1 MGLFNGIRN
10 ASRLVMVKRTQLVI
24 EETTPMYATI
34 RKPEDERR
42 VLGAQMAQLGV
53 RLLNKYGRVLQ
64 CEQCGTTWSPELA
77 QEGSLARG
85 FWRCPN
91 RCNW

>member
-1 MGLFNGIRN
+1 MVTTDTP
-10 ASRLVMVKRTQLVI
+10 SRA
-24 EETTPMYATI
+24 TPSSQDA
-34 RKPEDERR
+34 RR
-42 VLGAQMAQLGV
+42 VLGAQMAGLGV

-64 CEQCGTTWSPELA
+64 CERCLATWSPNPTRD
-77 QEGSLARG
+77 GSLQRG

>member
-1 MGLFNGIRN
+1 MQAT
-10 ASRLVMVKRTQLVI
+10 ASVSRD
-24 EETTPMYATI
+24 
-34 RKPEDERR
+34 DERR
-42 VLGAQMAQLGV
+42 VLGAQMAKLGV

-64 CEQCGTTWSPELA
+64 CEACEATWCPQPA
-77 QEGSLARG
+77 AGGSLPHG

>member
-1 MGLFNGIRN
+1 MQEATALM
-10 ASRLVMVKRTQLVI
+10 SRD
-24 EETTPMYATI
+24 
-34 RKPEDERR
+34 DERR
-42 VLGAQMAQLGV
+42 VLGAQMAKLGI

-64 CEQCGTTWSPELA
+64 CEFCEATWSPRPA
-77 QEGSLARG
+77 ADGSLLLG

>member
-1 MGLFNGIRN
+1 MQVTVSI
-10 ASRLVMVKRTQLVI
+10 SR
-24 EETTPMYATI
+24 
-34 RKPEDERR
+34 EDERR

-53 RLLNKYGRVLQ
+53 RLLNKYGRILQ
-64 CEQCGTTWSPELA
+64 CEACEATWRPHLTGD
-77 QEGSLARG
+77 GSFPRG